1 MSDIATISLKVNT
14 SELERGN
21 QELDKFQTTATGAAH
36 KADDLNSVFR
46 AGAQSGKQ
54 HNQTLKEQQQELQNL
69 LNRINPTNKAFEALD
84 KIYAQLAQANKK
96 GMLPAEQFRDY
107 GAILDDTRNKLQR
120 TYMSLT
126 EEGRAL
132 LEQEES
138 AKRAA
143 QAGETFVA
151 SLKEQA
157 SAIGKTR
164 AELLEMKAAQLGV
177 TDQSAPFIAKLREQE
192 DAWKKGEISAGQY
205 RNAMRYLPMQI
216 TDIVTS
222 LASGMPVYMVAIQ
235 QGGQLRDS
243 FGGVGNA
250 LKAVASIITPV
261 RIAIGGLVGVAGLV
275 AYAWYKGAQEA
286 EEFNKQ
292 LILTGNYAGKTT
304 NQLNDLARAISGQ
317 GVTQYAAAS
326 ALAQVVGSGRFR
338 GEQLETVTRAAVA
351 MEQATGQAVD
361 KTISNFQKLYESPTK
376 ASEELNKTLHYL
388 TAAQFEYI
396 SALERRGDKEEAGEY
411 AADAYS
417 KAEQQRS
424 QQVIDNLGLVER
436 AALATR
442 NAFKSM
448 WDELLNIGRADTDAT
463 KLQTMKDTLAEIEEN
478 GKEGIWGRFKNN
490 SMGVNKTQLEA
501 KIKELEF
508 VMKSREGY
516 NKAQAEI
523 NKVND
528 DGIQAQSVINRYLE
542 AGTTAAE
549 KRTLAQKELN
559 KAIADN
565 ARAAKAGTATLW
577 TSDDIEKARSGIEKL
592 YKAPKTPKAKEFTT
606 PAGYRAEEAAQAELL
621 TLQAQLKT
629 LRDHTSVNDV
639 ISQQRRDLWE
649 FDNKI
654 AVLQEASGKRQLSAQ
669 ETSLLAH
676 KEVTRYIKEQ
686 LAAVG
691 DQIEEQKKLNSLLD
705 SAQKFQ
711 RQQLAKRDE
720 YKLLS
725 DGATSRD
732 AQRASE
738 ERRVSEEYAFNPKA
752 RSLALAEIRKTYEA
766 QDSLERN
773 WRAGAVNGLNE
784 YLQTAQNV
792 YSSVSQAA
800 KTALGGISDMM
811 TSLVTTGTASFKQF
825 ATSIL
830 KMIVEIIN
838 RLLVAYTIQAAM
850 GWITGGAN
858 TGNTPSGAYANAA
871 GSGVS
876 LFDSGGYTGPG
887 GKYDPA
893 GIVHKDEFVFDKEST
908 KALGVGNL
916 YALMHSARGYAD
928 GGFVG
933 RAPMYGLN
941 SGAGTGSSA
950 PVINTVVNI
959 EANGNASAQTTGS
972 GDAMGRALA
981 DEMQNAATRV
991 IQKHLKPG
999 GMIYNFSKGR

>member
-69 LNRINPTNKAFEALD
+69 LNRINPTNKAFEELD
-84 KIYAQLAQANKK
+84 KIYAQLTQANKK
-96 GMLPAEQFRDY
+96 GLLPTEQFRDY
-107 GAILDDTRNKLQR
+107 GAILDDTRNKIQR
-120 TYMSLT
+120 THMSLT

-132 LEQEES
+132 LEQEAA

-143 QAGETFVA
+143 QAGESFVS
-151 SLKEQA
+151 SLQEQA
-157 SAIGKTR
+157 SAVGKTR
-164 AELLEMKAAQLGV
+164 AEILEMKAAQLGV
-177 TDQSAPFIAKLREQE
+177 ADQSAPFIAKIREQE
-192 DAWKKGEISAGQY
+192 EAWKRGEISAGQY
-205 RNAMRYLPMQI
+205 RMAMRQLPMQI
-216 TDIVTS
+216 TDVVTS

-235 QGGQLRDS
+235 QGGQIRDS
-243 FGGVGNA
+243 FGGIGNA
-250 LKAVASIITPV
+250 LKAVTSIITPA
-261 RIAIGGLVGVAGLV
+261 RIAMGGLVGVAGLV
-275 AYAWYKGAQEA
+275 AYAWYKGAQEV

-292 LILTGNYAGKTT
+292 LILTGNYAGKTAA
-304 NQLNDLARAISGQ
+304 QLNELARAVSGG

-361 KTISNFQKLYESPTK
+361 KTISNFQKLYDSPTK

-396 SALERRGDKEEAGEY
+396 SALERRGDKEEAGQY

-417 KAEQQRS
+417 KAEQQRA
-424 QQVIDNLGLVER
+424 QAAINNLGLIESAIR
-436 AALATR
+436 SATNRWKEFWDAA
-442 NAFKSM
+442 
-448 WDELLNIGRADTDAT
+448 LNIGRP
-463 KLQTMKDTLAEIEEN
+463 QTEASQLEQ
-478 GKEGIWGRFKNN
+478 
-490 SMGVNKTQLEA
+490 VNKTINQIYADREKSGRGDLFSEGLKNLLEQ
-501 KIKELEF
+501 KKQLEF
-508 VMKSREGY
+508 VIKSQEGY
-516 NKAQAEI
+516 NKAQAEF

-528 DGIQAQSVINRYLE
+528 DGIQAQSVINRYLD

-565 ARAAKAGTATLW
+565 AKAAKAGTATLW
-577 TSDDIEKARSGIEKL
+577 TSDDIEKARAGIEKL
-592 YKAPKTPKAKEFTT
+592 YKDPKTPKAKGFTT
-606 PAGYRAEEAAQAELL
+606 PAGYRAEETAQAELL

-629 LRDHTSVNDV
+629 LREHTSVNDV
-639 ISQQRRDLWE
+639 ISQQRKDLWE

-654 AVLQEASGKRQLSAQ
+654 TVLQEASGKRQLSAQ

-676 KEVTRYIKEQ
+676 KEATRHIKEQ
-686 LAAVG
+686 LAVVG
-691 DQIEEQKKLNSLLD
+691 DQIEKQKKLNSLLD
-705 SAQKFQ
+705 SAQKLQ
-711 RQQLAKRDE
+711 RQQEAKRAE
-720 YKLLS
+720 IALL
-725 DGATSRD
+725 ATGISSRD
-732 AQRASE
+732 AQRGME
-738 ERRVSEEYAFNPKA
+738 LTRVEEEYKLNPEAQAK
-752 RSLALAEIRKTYEA
+752 ALAEMRKTYEA

-800 KTALGGISDMM
+800 QTALGGISDMM

-825 ATSIL
+825 AASIL

-838 RLLVAYTIQAAM
+838 KLLVAWAVQKAL
-850 GWITGGAN
+850 GWI
-858 TGNTPSGAYANAA
+858 SGAFNPQGGGE
-871 GSGVS
+871 GSPSFVGPIQQKW
-876 LFDSGGYTGPG
+876 DGGYTGDG
-887 GKYDPA
+887 GKFEPK
-893 GIVHKDEFVFDKEST
+893 GFVHGGEFVFTKEATS
-908 KALGVGNL
+908 ALGVGNL
-916 YALMHSARGYAD
+916 YALMRNAQGYAD

-941 SGAGTGSSA
+941 NNSGAGGSA
-950 PVINTVVNI
+950 PVINTVVNV
-959 EANGNASAQTTGS
+959 EANGNATAQTSSS

-991 IQKHLKPG
+991 IQRHLKPG